1 MSDVMEISSHK
12 GPYQLFT
19 DVDVY
24 IAIRNLDSEKCFWVV
39 DKNIS
44 LLNPE
49 LFDQL
54 KGQVLVVTA
63 DERAKDIRA
72 LLPIIEELLSSGLKR
87 DCELVAVGGGVIQDI
102 VCFISSV
109 YMRGIK
115 WRFFPTTLLA
125 QADSCIGS
133 KSSINLG
140 EYKNTL
146 GTFHAPAAIYQSN
159 MFLRTLSATEIF
171 SGIGE
176 ILKVCAIHNKALLD
190 KAVSDICGM
199 QSDLSTLQKYVKQA
213 LEVKQAYIEV
223 DEFDQKERIVFN
235 LGHSFWHAIE
245 SATNFQVQ
253 HGIAVCIGL
262 DLAFYVAGEL
272 RLIDKEVAFNLSSKL
287 APSYQKYT
295 NVCFNIPAF
304 FKALKRDKK
313 NSGADYGLILPH
325 GINCEMRLTYVPQD
339 DSIKDTTGEWINS
352 VWQGAVT

>member
-1 MSDVMEISSHK
+1 MSEVMEISSHK
-12 GPYQLFT
+12 GTYQLVT
-19 DVDVY
+19 DVDVS
-24 IAIRNLDSEKCFWVV
+24 IAIRDLDSEKCFWIV

-44 LLNPE
+44 VLNHQ
-49 LFDQL
+49 LFDRL
-54 KGQVLVVTA
+54 KGEVLVIEA
-63 DERAKDIRA
+63 DEHAKDIRS
-72 LLPIIEELLSSGLKR
+72 LLPIIEKLLGLGLKR

-109 YMRGIK
+109 YMRGIT

-159 MFLRTLSATEIF
+159 TFLQTLSATEIF

-190 KAVSDICGM
+190 KAVADIPEM
-199 QSDLSTLQKYVKQA
+199 QSDASTLQKYVKRA
-213 LEVKQAYIEV
+213 LEIKREYIEL
-223 DEFDQKERIVFN
+223 DEFDHKERIVFN
-235 LGHSFWHAIE
+235 LGHSFGHAIE

-272 RLIDKEVAFNLSSKL
+272 RLIDKEVAYNLSTKL

-295 NVCFNIPAF
+295 NVCFDMPAF
-304 FKALKRDKK
+304 FDALKRDKK
-313 NSGADYGLILPH
+313 NSGTDYGLILPH
-325 GINCEMRLTYVPQD
+325 GITCEMRLTYVPQD
-339 DSIKDTTGEWINS
+339 DSIKNTTGDWINS
-352 VWQGAVT
+352 IWQGTVA